1 MPLSKKVSILQSVYT
16 LIRTYQIRMLEKR
29 GFTFLKASVKI
40 ELLFETGKSEPGNIF
55 KQKKRIMIEKKKI

>member
-55 KQKKRIMIEKKKI
+55 KQKNGL